1 MNKKIFSFIFFLISI
16 LTLTGCQ
23 NSMLEFLMFSN
34 YQEVI
39 QTKISRDEDN
49 YYSFK
54 EYSSL
59 YLEYSDPT
67 SQLNEI
73 KTLSSLVAS
82 TNNGKTYK
90 TIDSIGEVNILVIP
104 ISFLN
109 SNKTNLDEKK
119 IYIQNAFF
127 GESSKNLN
135 ESLSSFYNK
144 SSYGNLIIKGKVSDF
159 YNLDMSAENLK
170 NSYSSA
176 LNASRYVLNQALN
189 WYKSSYDDINMFDND
204 KDGYIDLIYLIYDH
218 PYSYDRNSLFWAY
231 TDRINAKE
239 SIVGETINTSEPY
252 ASTYIW
258 LSYDF
263 INSNNN
269 TISDSHVVN
278 HEFGHALGLDDY
290 YNDSI
295 YQPLGYSDI
304 MDCNLGDHNPYSK
317 MALDWITPIVVKD
330 KGKITIKTFQTSGE
344 CILIPIGDY
353 NDTIFDEFLLLEYYS
368 PTHLNYKDTLLQY
381 QYVAGNN
388 VEYISLFN
396 QYGLKVY
403 HVDARL
409 AYVKNKNL
417 NNNIAI
423 VDSDNAHDLMEQ
435 YKSDCAS
442 EGIPF
447 TYCLDFAFTN
457 ENLNHPFISLLSA
470 SNEIDFK
477 SGDKITND
485 VLFQKDDSFNKD
497 DFISYKGDNLNF
509 SFAIE
514 NLNSLEA
521 TINFY

>member
-1 MNKKIFSFIFFLISI
+1 MNKKILSFLFLLVSI
-16 LTLTGCQ
+16 LSLTACQ
-23 NSMLEFLMFSN
+23 NAILEFVMFSN
-34 YQEVI
+34 WQEVI
-39 QTKISRDEDN
+39 ETKISRDEEN
-49 YYSFK
+49 YYSFVD
-54 EYSSL
+54 YSSL
-59 YLEYSDPT
+59 NLEYSDPV
-67 SQLNEI
+67 SKLNEI
-73 KTLSSLVAS
+73 KDLSSLVAS
-82 TNNGKTYK
+82 TNNGRTYK

-104 ISFLN
+104 ISFSD
-109 SNKTNLDEKK
+109 SNKTNLNEKN

-135 ESLSSFYNK
+135 ESLASFYNK

-159 YNLDMSAENLK
+159 YHLDMSAKNLQ
-170 NSYSSA
+170 NSFSSS
-176 LNASRYVLNQALN
+176 LNASRYVLDKALN
-189 WYKSSYDDINMFDND
+189 WYKSNYDDIDSFDNNN
-204 KDGYIDLIYLIYDH
+204 DGYIDLIYLVYDH
-218 PYSYDRNSLFWAY
+218 PYSYNRNSLFWGY
-231 TDRINAKE
+231 TDRINANEK
-239 SIVGETINTSEPY
+239 IVSQTINSSKPY

-263 INSNNN
+263 INYNND
-269 TISDSHVVN
+269 TISDAHVVN
-278 HEFGHALGLDDY
+278 HEFGHALGLNDY

-317 MALDWITPIVVKD
+317 MALEWITPIVVRD
-330 KGKITIKTFQTSGE
+330 KGQITLKTFQTSGE

-353 NDTIFDEFLLLEYYS
+353 NNTIFDEFLLLEYYS

-381 QYVAGNN
+381 QYVTGNN

-396 QYGLKVY
+396 QYGIKVY

-423 VDSDNAHDLMEQ
+423 VGDDDTSNLMEE
-435 YKSDCAS
+435 YRNECINDD
-442 EGIPF
+442 IPF
-447 TYCLDFAFTN
+447 TYCLDYAFTN

-470 SNEIDFK
+470 SDQIDFQ

-497 DFISYKGDNLNF
+497 NFVSYKGKNLNY
-509 SFAIE
+509 SFTIE
-514 NLNSLEA
+514 HLNSLEA